1 MSSSLFADCYL
12 DYSADPKPAREKYCI
27 YAKDRKRGYLVP
39 VYESEDRSKVVLKIN
54 QIASGKF
61 HSKWAKCY
69 RHSAYLG
76 PVTNGVYKDYKE
88 FDIPFVQL
96 TVTKG
101 ECNWHNAVE
110 LIYDIDNKKMYFDTD
125 KTNLTYILN
134 PEGKVDIKLKK
145 EWNSKL
151 AFRRK

>member
-12 DYSADPKPAREKYCI
+12 DYSANPKPVREKYCI
-27 YAKDRKRGYLVP
+27 YAKDRKGGYLVP
-39 VYESEDRSKVVLKIN
+39 VYESEDRSKVVLKIS

-125 KTNLTYILN
+125 RINLTYILN

-151 AFRRK
+151 VFRRK

>member
-1 MSSSLFADCYL
+1 MSASLFADCYL
-12 DYSADPKPAREKYCI
+12 DYSANPKPVREKYCI
-27 YAKDRKRGYLVP
+27 YAKDRKGGYLVP
-39 VYESEDRSKVVLKIN
+39 VYESEDRTEVILKIN

-69 RHSAYLG
+69 RRSAYLG

-88 FDIPFVQL
+88 FDTPFVQL

-110 LIYDIDNKKMYFDTD
+110 LIYDIDSKKMYFDTD
-125 KTNLTYILN
+125 GINLTYIVN
-134 PEGKVDIKLKK
+134 PDGKVDINRKK
-145 EWNSKL
+145 EWNGKL